1 MKAKRCSSEGSTNLA
16 QERSVHQA
24 WGKTDKNRNEAVKDA
39 QIMLRME
46 EFVRAKKKIATFSCA
61 LLDFYDFLTD
71 DNLSRNTI
79 TSFV

>member
-16 QERSVHQA
+16 RERSVHQA
-24 WGKTDKNRNEAVKDA
+24 WGKTDKNRNEAE
-39 QIMLRME
+39 IMLRME

-71 DNLSRNTI
+71 YNLSRNTI